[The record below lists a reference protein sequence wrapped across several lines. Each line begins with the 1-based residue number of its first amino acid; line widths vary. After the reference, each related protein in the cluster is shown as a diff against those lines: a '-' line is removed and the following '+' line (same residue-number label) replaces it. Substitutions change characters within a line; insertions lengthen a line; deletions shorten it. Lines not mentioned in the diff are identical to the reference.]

1 MQNTQNPLMPVNSPY
16 GGPPTRSPHPGQLGG
31 LNQNAPPQNQYTLN
45 SVQQLFEL
53 NPQNYKNF
61 QSYFVV
67 KSSTNEP
74 FWGLVVDQETLDSG
88 VQLEFKSADNGYF
101 SGEIIQDTNNSNNWY
116 LVLKSIKPNVVVLD
130 IKTQSIQPQLNI
142 TTNPPNTTPD
152 SQNQQNSQVSEQ
164 KDNSKLSL
172 TKKEDDK
179 FPLWKI
185 AVIVLIIL
193 MLAGGGYYFFKKY
206 YSGKK
211 SDNKK
216 IDPVIESLIPPPAAV
231 VTPGTS
237 KLRSPSRV
245 TLTEPVVSHE
255 NSLKSMEDSI
265 LPSPKTTSPIK
276 NLLGDDILDKLK
288 KMNIGE

>member
-1 MQNTQNPLMPVNSPY
+1 MQNIQNPLMPVNSPY

-61 QSYFVV
+61 QSFFVV
-67 KSSTNEP
+67 KSSTSEP

-116 LVLKSIKPNVVVLD
+116 LVLKSIKPNVVILD

-142 TTNPPNTTPD
+142 TTNPPNTY
-152 SQNQQNSQVSEQ
+152 SELQGQNQNVSQGLEQ
-164 KDNSKLSL
+164 KDNAKLAL
-172 TKKEDDK
+172 TKKDDDK

-185 AVIVLIIL
+185 AVIVLLIL
-193 MLAGGGYYFFKKY
+193 MMVGGGYYFFKIY
-206 YSGKK
+206 YLGKK
-211 SDNKK
+211 SDKK
-216 IDPVIESLIPPPAAV
+216 IDPLIESLIPPPAAV
-231 VTPGTS
+231 ITPGTS
-237 KLRSPSRV
+237 KLRSPSR
-245 TLTEPVVSHE
+245 TILTEPSVASEPVFKQ
-255 NSLKSMEDSI
+255 NTEDPI
-265 LPSPKTTSPIK
+265 KKNTSPLK
-276 NLLGDDILDKLK
+276 NILDPELLARLN
-288 KMNIGE
+288 NI